1 MKQRG
6 FTLIATLITVAIICV
21 LMVVM
26 MQGYGGPVS
35 NRADGMG
42 KTIPGA
48 AKLTAEDEVCKNNL
62 GQVRQGLAIANLG
75 ADGHPESIQDAHIG
89 EQFYSCPVGH
99 EPYQYNPKTGEVH
112 CVHPGHE
119 SF

>member
-6 FTLIATLITVAIICV
+6 FTIIATLITVAIICV

-26 MQGYGGPVS
+26 MGGMGSQMPG
-35 NRADGMG
+35 RKDGMG

-48 AKLTAEDEVCKNNL
+48 AKLSAEDQVCKSNL
-62 GQVRQGLAIANLG
+62 SQVRQGLAIANIG
-75 ADGHPESIQDAHIG
+75 AEGHPDSIQDAHIG
-89 EQFYSCPVGH
+89 EQFYSCPIGH
-99 EPYQYNPKTGEVH
+99 EPYQYDPQTGAVH